1 MSVEELKEKTKES
14 CFDHPEFAEDLMD
27 LYSLALDEIDQGG
40 STWHEC
46 ELALSDMEYLI
57 NTKEL

>member
-1 MSVEELKEKTKES
+1 MSIEELKDKTKEL
-14 CFDHPEFAEDLMD
+14 CLDYPEFKEDLMD
-27 LYSLALDEIDQGG
+27 LYHLALDEIGQGG

-57 NTKEL
+57 NTWYP